1 MAVGRQAGRRIE
13 IVAGSKYLA
22 AIRKAAPKF
31 YTNNRIARFARLR
44 CDLHGRRSS
53 PAGASRSAR
62 PRIATSLSG
71 VTGVARARRGLAD
84 IACPSAK
91 FEKI

>member
-31 YTNNRIARFARLR
+31 YTNNRIARLPGCAVI
-44 CDLHGRRSS
+44 LHGRRSS

-62 PRIATSLSG
+62 PRIATSLP
-71 VTGVARARRGLAD
+71 A
-84 IACPSAK
+84 
-91 FEKI
+91 